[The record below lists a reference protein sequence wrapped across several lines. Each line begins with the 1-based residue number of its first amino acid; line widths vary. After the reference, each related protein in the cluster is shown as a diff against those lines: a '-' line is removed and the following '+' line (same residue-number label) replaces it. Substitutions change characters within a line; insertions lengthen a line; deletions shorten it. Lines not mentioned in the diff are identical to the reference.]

1 MWPLGSSRPPA
12 RGGGSARTKRAA
24 LAQARNAATAA
35 KRAGAK
41 RRPRR
46 GSATRGESC
55 LRTSAMSDPAVLLQ
69 LDAVEA
75 TYQNAIVALHDVSLT
90 VRRGEIHALLGAN
103 GAGKSTT
110 LKAVSNLLPAERG
123 QITAGTIRFD
133 GRDVARTTP
142 AQLVRLGLV
151 QVLEGRRCFPNLSIE
166 ANLVTGALGR
176 DASRAETAVDLE
188 RVYAIFPRLQE
199 RRRVAAGLT
208 SGGEQQ
214 MAAIG
219 RALMSRPRLLVLD
232 EPSMGLAPLVVQ
244 DIFARL
250 RQLNRDEGLSILVA
264 EQNSTVALQ
273 YADRATVLEAGIAVL
288 EGSAD
293 ELRQR
298 EDIQHFYFGRD
309 VAGHAPALALPAST
323 QYSQFS

>member
-1 MWPLGSSRPPA
+1 
-12 RGGGSARTKRAA
+12 
-24 LAQARNAATAA
+24 
-35 KRAGAK
+35 
-41 RRPRR
+41 
-46 GSATRGESC
+46 
-55 LRTSAMSDPAVLLQ
+55 MSDPAVLLQ

-250 RQLNRDEGLSILVA
+250 RQLNRLGRGGRAHGRRDDDGCAPRSRR
-264 EQNSTVALQ
+264 ALGGHRL
-273 YADRATVLEAGIAVL
+273 AGTRRAAAGAGRCLPHLFDDEAG
-288 EGSAD
+288 D
-293 ELRQR
+293 ECRR
-298 EDIQHFYFGRD
+298 HDAR
-309 VAGHAPALALPAST
+309 
-323 QYSQFS
+323 